1 MKIAFQG
8 EIGAYSEEAV
18 RALFPEA
25 EVVPKASFEAVFE
38 AVEGGTVVHGV
49 VPIEN
54 SLFGSVHV
62 NYDLLRDHELV
73 IVGELKLRIRHNLM
87 ALPGIALEEI
97 RRVYSHPQGLGQCRT
112 FLKTHLAQAKT
123 VATYD
128 TAGSAKMVAEEQARD
143 VAAIASQQAA
153 IEYGLEI
160 LAAGIESNHQNYT
173 RFLVL
178 AREAKTFPAR
188 TADATKTSIVYA
200 MRTNVPGALFKSLA
214 VFALRDIDLY
224 KIESRPLVGSPGEY
238 LFYLDLAGSINDA
251 PVQRALDHLQEIAA
265 YLKVLGSYPHGQTVE

>member
-1 MKIAFQG
+1 MRIAFQG

-38 AVEGGTVVHGV
+38 AVERGTVVQGV

-62 NYDLLRDHELV
+62 NYDLLREHELV

-87 ALPGIALEEI
+87 ALPGVVLEEI

-112 FLKTHLAQAKT
+112 FLKTHLAQAQT

-178 AREAKTFPAR
+178 ARGAETVPAH
-188 TADATKTSIVYA
+188 TAEATKTSIVYA

-238 LFYLDLAGSINDA
+238 LFYLDLAGSVDDA

-265 YLKVLGSYPHGQTVE
+265 YLKVLGSYPHGRTVE